1 MKERLKRCPFCGGTA
16 DYVYTPSQK
25 LTNVST
31 YPLMHIACADCG
43 IQTNTIVCFNDD
55 SKEQVEIELAELW
68 NRRTEPFVA
77 ETPTIAEQIDNT
89 VEYIDGVVESLSKS
103 MNELYCTCA
112 DISEIYTNIL
122 HLINS
127 RKGSDV

>member
-1 MKERLKRCPFCGGTA
+1 MKEILKRCPFCGGTA

-31 YPLMHIACADCG
+31 YPLMHIACTDCG
-43 IQTNTIVCFNDD
+43 IQTNTIVCFNDE
-55 SKEQVEIELAELW
+55 SKEQAEIELAELW
-68 NRRTEPFVA
+68 NHRTEPFVV
-77 ETPTIAEQIDNT
+77 ETPTIEEQIDNT

-103 MNELYCTCA
+103 MNELSDIYA
-112 DISEIYTNIL
+112 DISKRYTDIL
-122 HLINS
+122 YLINS